1 MGNAMRTCGEL
12 VDEREGS
19 IVRVGHGDDCTG
31 DRNKEKKLSRD
42 RRREEERRG

>member
-1 MGNAMRTCGEL
+1 MTGNAMRTCGEL

-42 RRREEERRG
+42 G